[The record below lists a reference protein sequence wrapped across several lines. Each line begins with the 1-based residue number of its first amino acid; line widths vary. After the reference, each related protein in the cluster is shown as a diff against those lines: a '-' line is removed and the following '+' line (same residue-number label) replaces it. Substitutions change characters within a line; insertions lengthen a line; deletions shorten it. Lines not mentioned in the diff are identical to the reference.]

1 MTKVVGVRFRNV
13 GKIYYFSAGSV
24 CDCHGTLCN
33 RADRDSGVGLCK
45 RYLRKWERQGEY
57 YV

>member
-1 MTKVVGVRFRNV
+1 MSLYDYGLEMCIRD
-13 GKIYYFSAGSV
+13 S
-24 CDCHGTLCN
+24 N